1 MQKGLKIFSAVLFV
15 LIAVLAV
22 LFYSNPAS
30 EGMVEVILYFAYILL
45 ALGAVLA
52 IALPMPKLLEYPKKL
67 KKMLFTVLLVIA
79 VCVVGYLLASGAP
92 IEGLNMETPPSEQTL
107 KLTDTA
113 LIITYLMLAASIIVI
128 LGGGLKTIIQNKK

>member
-1 MQKGLKIFSAVLFV
+1 MKIFD
-15 LIAVLAV
+15 
-22 LFYSNPAS
+22 
-30 EGMVEVILYFAYILL
+30 
-45 ALGAVLA
+45 
-52 IALPMPKLLEYPKKL
+52 
-67 KKMLFTVLLVIA
+67 VLLCNVQFTSYHFVIA